1 MKILL
6 LGKNGQ
12 LGWELQRALAPLGGV
27 VACGRAEVDLGDLAG
42 LSRLV
47 RSVNPD
53 VIVNAAAYTAVDRA
67 ETDAQQVTRINAGA
81 VEVLAA
87 EVKRN
92 NGWLLHYSTD
102 YVFDG
107 AKKGFYLETD
117 APSPINVYGASKLAG
132 ERAIAASGCRHL
144 ILRTS
149 WVFAARGANFAR
161 TMLRL
166 AAERTELT
174 VVSDQLGAP
183 TSAELIADVT
193 ALALYR
199 MAGNSGAAATADS
212 SNGFGGI
219 YHLAAAGQTTWHGY
233 AQLLVSEALRLGVN
247 LKVDPERI
255 KPILSAEYP
264 TPAAR
269 PHNSRLD
276 TSKLRGAF
284 GIAMPPWEFHVRRM
298 LQETHFGDC

>member
-12 LGWELQRALAPLGGV
+12 VGWELQRSLAPLGEV
-27 VACGRAEVDLGDLAG
+27 VACGRAEVDLGDLVG

-47 RSVNPD
+47 RSVNPA

-67 ETDAQQVTRINAGA
+67 ETDAVQATRINAGA

-87 EVKRN
+87 EVKRS
-92 NGWLLHYSTD
+92 NGWLVHYSTD

-107 AKKGFYLETD
+107 AKQGLYLETD

-132 ERAIAASGCRHL
+132 ERAILASGCRHL

-149 WVFAARGANFAR
+149 WVFAATGANFAR

-166 AAERTELT
+166 AAEREELA
-174 VVSDQLGAP
+174 VVSDQSGAP
-183 TSAELIADVT
+183 TSAALIADVT

-199 MAGNSGAAATADS
+199 IGGISGEAATAGD
-212 SNGFGGI
+212 NNRFGGI
-219 YHLAAAGQTTWHGY
+219 YHLAAAGQTTWHAY
-233 AQLLVSEALRLGVN
+233 AQLLVREALQLGAN

-269 PHNSRLD
+269 PHNSQLD
-276 TSKLRGAF
+276 TRKLRSAF
-284 GIAMPPWEFHVRRM
+284 GIVMPPWEFHVRRM
-298 LQETHFGDC
+298 LQEKHFGDC